1 MISYSSPRAAPG
13 APPES
18 PEPLPGETPTP
29 LDSVLLAL
37 MSIGRLMRQ
46 RVDGDVLDPG
56 STWLLKN
63 LHSRG
68 SMRISELAGCVN
80 LDASTVSRHVAQLQ
94 TLGLVE
100 RTGDPDDGRASLLGI
115 TTEGRARLE
124 QAFDRRRA
132 LLTGR
137 VQDWPADD
145 IDQLARLLNRF
156 VTDIDPNHHDLEIP

>member
-1 MISYSSPRAAPG
+1 MQASRAG
-13 APPES
+13 AAQPPV
-18 PEPLPGETPTP
+18 EPLSTKPPTP
-29 LDSVLLAL
+29 VDSVLLAL

-56 STWLLKN
+56 SIWLLKN

-68 SMRISELAGCVN
+68 GMRISELAGCVN

-94 TLGLVE
+94 ALGLVE
-100 RTGDPDDGRASLLGI
+100 RTGDPEDGRASLLGI

-145 IDQLARLLNRF
+145 LDQLARLLNRF
-156 VTDIDPNHHDLEIP
+156 VTDIDPNHHDLETP